1 MDSTKKGNGTSE
13 TPRFIVDGMLGSL
26 TRWLRICGYEAVYL
40 GDSSD
45 DELLDRSLKGEF
57 VLLTRDE
64 LLYRKGQRVGAEAF
78 LVRGEKDV
86 ERLAAVS
93 RQYDLTLE
101 PSQSRCPSCG
111 APLREAK
118 KEALRDIVPPRTFEA
133 YEDFWLCDS
142 CGKAYWRG
150 SHWRNIAAT
159 VEEASRLAGLS
170 ATGSEQDL

>member
-1 MDSTKKGNGTSE
+1 ML
-13 TPRFIVDGMLGSL
+13 DGMLGSL
-26 TRWLRICGYEAVYL
+26 TRWLRICGYEAVYH
-40 GDSSD
+40 GNSPD
-45 DELLDRSLKGEF
+45 DELIERSLKGGF

-64 LLYRKGQRVGAEAF
+64 LLYRKGQRAGVESL
-78 LVRGEKDV
+78 LVRGEGDV

-111 APLREAK
+111 ASLREAT

-150 SHWRNIAAT
+150 SHWRNIVAT
-159 VEEASRLAGLS
+159 VAEASRRAGPS